1 MKALVLQKDS
11 RSSVPSLLT
20 TVLPIPTPK
29 PGYALVK
36 IHAARINPSDLL
48 NASGGFSSTTFP
60 RVPGRDYAGV
70 VESGPPS
77 IVGKKVFGTS
87 GSALSF
93 TEDGVHAEYCLVP
106 IEGISPMPANLTF
119 AQAATI
125 GVPWTTAFIVL
136 DRARTAPA
144 ETVLVLGATGAV
156 GSAVVE
162 LAHAKRCNV
171 ITASRRSTTH
181 INVLEDPQLSQV
193 LGLTNN
199 RGADVVIDTVGDPVL
214 MRAAL
219 AVLARRGRI
228 SYIAAPRSGST
239 DFTFDMKSLY
249 RKEQC
254 IIGCNS
260 LNYSVAEMA
269 TILRSLTPG
278 FEQASLSVTPDEELV
293 KVSLGEETIAGYAE
307 VKERSGK
314 KIVIVM
320 E

>member
-1 MKALVLQKDS
+1 MKALVLKKDTP
-11 RSSVPSLLT
+11 SSPPSLIST
-20 TVLPIPTPK
+20 NLPIPTLK
-29 PGYALVK
+29 PGYAVVK

-70 VESGPPS
+70 VQSGPPS
-77 IVGKKVFGTS
+77 LIGKRVFGTS

-93 TEDGVHAEYCLVP
+93 TEDGAHAEYLLVP
-106 IEGISPMPANLTF
+106 IQGLSPMPVNLTF

-136 DRARTAPA
+136 DRARTTSA

-162 LAHAKRCNV
+162 LARTKGCNV
-171 ITASRRSTTH
+171 ITASRRSVTN
-181 INVLEDPQLSQV
+181 INTLEDPQLSKV
-193 LGLTNN
+193 LSLTNN

-219 AVLARRGRI
+219 DVLARRGRI
-228 SYIAAPRSGST
+228 AYIAAPRSGST
-239 DFTFDMKSLY
+239 DFTFDMKTLY

-254 IIGCNS
+254 IVGCNS
-260 LNYSVAEMA
+260 LNYSIEEMA
-269 TILRSLTPG
+269 IILQSLTPE
-278 FEQASLSVTPDEELV
+278 FESANLSVTPEEELI
-293 KVSLGEETIAGYAE
+293 KVSLGEEAIAGYAM

-314 KIVIVM
+314 KIVISIG
-320 E
+320 